1 MGAQFH
7 ILSKRFAKAT
17 GGSTM
22 PIFAISLMA
31 ILSLVGATIAL
42 GMDSRSGH
50 ALQQAADA
58 SALGGA
64 TAFLNTDSPKA
75 EVRLAAARVQA
86 SALARQNSDYE
97 LADMDIGAV
106 SEDAYGQHTRIEVE
120 LEFKPVNY
128 FAKIAGG
135 SATAPVRRRAVAS
148 ATWGFP
154 LCVLTLDENNPGIR
168 IRDYGRLSAKG
179 CIVWS
184 NSSAGEAMKFD
195 GGSADAKAFC
205 AHGGYRRDAKASV
218 SPLPETGCQQL
229 PDPLKGYSIPLSG
242 ICDSTN
248 ANIKR
253 IGSTRL
259 QPGIYCG
266 GLIIHARNVTMDPGI
281 YHIRGGGLKIIARGA
296 LEAQGVTFILDN
308 EVGNIDIK
316 GNSGLNVVA
325 PSTGPTA
332 GMAFVELKGPFKH
345 TKNFKIDGQVNVEG
359 VVYMPS
365 YDVSVRKF
373 GGGTTK
379 SPYLQVVAN
388 SVEISGR
395 GSLDIDFDMSA
406 TDLPMV
412 IAPEKQAR
420 LLE

>member
-1 MGAQFH
+1 MRAQSCFF
-7 ILSKRFAKAT
+7 SRRFAKAI

-42 GMDSRSGH
+42 GMDSRSGN

-75 EVRLAAARVQA
+75 DVRLAAARAQA
-86 SALARQNSDYE
+86 SALATQNSEYE

-106 SEDAYGQHTRIEVE
+106 SEDAYGQHTKIEVE

-135 SATAPVRRRAVAS
+135 TATAPVRRRAVAS

-154 LCVLTLDENNPGIR
+154 LCVLTLEEKKTGIK
-168 IRDYGRLSAKG
+168 IKDYGRLSAKG

-184 NSSAGEAMKFD
+184 NSHSDDSMRFE
-195 GGSADAKAFC
+195 GGSAEAKAFC
-205 AHGGYRRDAKASV
+205 TTGDFRRDAKANV
-218 SPLPETGCQQL
+218 SPQPETRCQQL
-229 PDPLKGYSIPLSG
+229 PDPLEGYSIPFSG
-242 ICDSTN
+242 ICDSLN
-248 ANIKR
+248 VSIVR
-253 IGSTRL
+253 VGSTRL
-259 QPGIYCG
+259 KPGIYCG
-266 GLIIHARNVTMDPGI
+266 GMSVRARNVTLEPGI
-281 YHIRGGGLKIIARGA
+281 YHIRGGDLKIQASGVV
-296 LEAQGVTFILDN
+296 EAKGVTFIFDGELDG
-308 EVGNIDIK
+308 VDIK
-316 GNSGLNVVA
+316 GGSGLDIAA
-325 PSTGPTA
+325 PVDGPTA
-332 GMAFVELKGPFKH
+332 GMAFVELNGLIQKSK
-345 TKNFKIDGQVNVEG
+345 KMKIDGELNVEG
-359 VVYMPS
+359 VIYMPS
-365 YDVSVRKF
+365 YDINVRKS

-388 SVEISGR
+388 SLEISGE

-406 TDLPMV
+406 TDLPLV
-412 IAPEKQAR
+412 IAPERQAR